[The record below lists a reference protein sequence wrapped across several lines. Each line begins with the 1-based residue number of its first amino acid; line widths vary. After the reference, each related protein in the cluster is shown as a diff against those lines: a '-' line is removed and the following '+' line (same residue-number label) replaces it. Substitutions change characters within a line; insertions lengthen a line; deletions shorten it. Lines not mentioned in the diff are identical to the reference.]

1 MCQRS
6 TDRLIPFCLH
16 ALLKLLYFPCTFL
29 SSCVCSLSPCAEE
42 KKKRGGGFLW
52 WVRRCILA
60 EVPGSIA
67 QGRPADNYKPFSKHS
82 LAAHGDI
89 LMVSQK
95 TNRSLTRQ
103 RQRNTAYVSH
113 ATASTRLET
122 RIESCRDNRGSL
134 DSLKRMAIERG
145 KAPAGLIVIP
155 VTYMASFLVVWRQN

>member
-1 MCQRS
+1 M
-6 TDRLIPFCLH
+6 IPFCLH
-16 ALLKLLYFPCTFL
+16 ALIKLLYFPCTFL
-29 SSCVCSLSPCAEE
+29 SSCVCSLSPCTEE
-42 KKKRGGGFLW
+42 KKKGDFLW
-52 WVRRCILA
+52 WVQRRILA

-67 QGRPADNYKPFSKHS
+67 QGRPEDNYKPFSKHS
-82 LAAHGDI
+82 SAARGDI

-122 RIESCRDNRGSL
+122 RIESCKDNKGSL

-145 KAPAGLIVIP
+145 KAPAELIIIP
-155 VTYMASFLVVWRQN
+155 VTYMV